1 MAKTPDKPSHRR
13 TFGGDR
19 TARLT
24 PLQRRFVALFLV
36 SDSATQAAIKAGCKP
51 HSASVTAYKW
61 LISPHIEAEITAQR
75 RLLAEKTA
83 WSQARVIAQ
92 LTPIAE
98 ASMEDLLDFSG
109 PTITMRPAPN
119 IPVRARR
126 AIASVKVK
134 VRPGHG
140 ARAAAA
146 VEALRGAARSKDA
159 AKLQA
164 ALGKLA
170 ELEAATPEAPILDV
184 VEFKL
189 YDKLAAT
196 DQIAKHLGL
205 YAPTKLDIQT
215 ARRELAQMLGVAEEQ
230 LPVPAPD
237 AQTVH

>member
-1 MAKTPDKPSHRR
+1 
-13 TFGGDR
+13 
-19 TARLT
+19 
-24 PLQRRFVALFLV
+24 
-36 SDSATQAAIKAGCKP
+36 
-51 HSASVTAYKW
+51 
-61 LISPHIEAEITAQR
+61 
-75 RLLAEKTA
+75 
-83 WSQARVIAQ
+83 
-92 LTPIAE
+92 
-98 ASMEDLLDFSG
+98 
-109 PTITMRPAPN
+109 
-119 IPVRARR
+119 
-126 AIASVKVK
+126 
-134 VRPGHG
+134 
-140 ARAAAA
+140 